1 MPPWLIHTLAT
12 MALWGGW
19 GVVSKPLSSQL
30 SAWQVQSLSTIG
42 LVPRD
47 SLAGPFTRACLRAPG
62 PPRVLAV
69 LRRRGGRQRGERGL
83 LPGARRR
90 RQRGGRDPLHLLV
103 SVGDRSAGGRD
114 TPGAPQWTF
123 PNRGHHRVLRA
134 ALYLFNVGSD
144 AASPLTPWLGV
155 ALIPVL
161 LWGVSA
167 LLQKMATAHGS
178 PELVTLAFLMGFL
191 PLGAVTPAFRSFEW
205 NLDPRTWALLVA
217 LGLFFG
223 LGNLTLI
230 FAYGR
235 GGRASVVTPLASL
248 YSIVT
253 IPAAIVFLGE
263 RPGFRE
269 GLAVASRRPRRHRRP
284 RHRIAVANAVRFPI
298 QSPVLRSTAESS
310 ALTQNPE
317 PHFPLMSS
325 SLKQLMHR
333 APSSATGVT
342 SSNWSAAATSTA
354 VPDAKRWGPDAAADK
369 MHSRKSPLNARL
381 RCGNCVASSFAPD
394 PRCSRPSPF
403 SGHANRTEPGTA
415 RRRRPSTPPPC
426 AWRAKSPVR
435 WPSSPGVSP
444 ARS

>member
-1 MPPWLIHTLAT
+1 

-42 LVPRD
+42 LVPVILW
-47 SLAGPFTRACLRAPG
+47 LARSPALASGTRARLGFWQSFAAGAVASAGNVACYQALAVGGNAAAVIPFTSLYPL
-62 PPRVLAV
+62 VTVLLAV
-69 LRRRGGRQRGERGL
+69 AILRERL
-83 LPGARRR
+83 NRF
-90 RQRGGRDPLHLLV
+90 QT
-103 SVGDRSAGGRD
+103 AGI
-114 TPGAPQWTF
+114 AAS
-123 PNRGHHRVLRA
+123 LA
-134 ALYLFNVGSD
+134 ALYLLNVGSD

-253 IPAAIVFLGE
+253 IPAAIVLLGE
-263 RPGFRE
+263 RPGIRE
-269 GLAVASRRPRRHRRP
+269 GIGILVALAA
-284 RHRIAVANAVRFPI
+284 IAGLAI
-298 QSPVLRSTAESS
+298 ESPTPTPSVSPSNL
-310 ALTQNPE
+310 
-317 PHFPLMSS
+317 
-325 SLKQLMHR
+325 
-333 APSSATGVT
+333 PSSVRPP
-342 SSNWSAAATSTA
+342 N
-354 VPDAKRWGPDAAADK
+354 P
-369 MHSRKSPLNARL
+369 
-381 RCGNCVASSFAPD
+381 
-394 PRCSRPSPF
+394 PR
-403 SGHANRTEPGTA
+403 
-415 RRRRPSTPPPC
+415 
-426 AWRAKSPVR
+426 
-435 WPSSPGVSP
+435 
-444 ARS
+444 